1 MKKLFSA
8 MLSALLIL
16 SLAAC
21 GSSAGTQSTASS
33 ESSAST
39 SSAAETAAPTEEPT
53 ATPEPT
59 EAPSDKPTIEETVL
73 LDSDDVK
80 VTATALGDTYLKI
93 TVENN
98 TDKDIYVQTAD
109 SSVCVNDYVM
119 NSMCMASA
127 AAGETVDNTIE
138 FTKYDLEEIGIE
150 TITELEVAL
159 NVVDSTD
166 WTSICSSDPVVI
178 KTSAYSTAEA
188 PAAPE
193 GEVLYDEGGIKLVML
208 GTTEYEGD
216 SFYFPTRVKFYI
228 ENNSENNITVDPL
241 DLNVNG
247 QLTQGGISFGMS
259 DSIPAG
265 KRAVTELHFDAD
277 ACKTNGITELKD
289 VSFTFSVKDAKSWDG
304 LAQSDTI
311 SLTF

>member
-1 MKKLFSA
+1 M
-8 MLSALLIL
+8 
-16 SLAAC
+16 
-21 GSSAGTQSTASS
+21 
-33 ESSAST
+33 
-39 SSAAETAAPTEEPT
+39 
-53 ATPEPT
+53 
-59 EAPSDKPTIEETVL
+59 

-178 KTSAYSTAEA
+178 KTSAYSTTEA